1 MGGRR
6 LRVGGAS
13 VPTQRH
19 GASAQA
25 IDYRGAM
32 QASRVPDLRVQV
44 LRVGP
49 IQVPL
54 PRYQTRGAAGMDLHA
69 AIAQPLTIAPL
80 ARVRVP
86 TGLAIALPP
95 SFEGQVRPRSG
106 LAARAGL
113 TVLNA
118 PGTVDSD
125 YRGEVIV
132 LLVNLSDAD
141 ATIVPLERIAQLVI
155 APVARAELVPTD
167 ELELTERG
175 QGGYGS
181 TGST

>member
-1 MGGRR
+1 M
-6 LRVGGAS
+6 
-13 VPTQRH
+13 T
-19 GASAQA
+19 
-25 IDYRGAM
+25 
-32 QASRVPDLRVQV
+32 ASRVPDLRIKV
-44 LRVGP
+44 LRVGT

-80 ARVRVP
+80 ARVLVP

-106 LAARAGL
+106 LAARTGL

-125 YRGEVIV
+125 FRGEVIV
-132 LLVNLSDAD
+132 LLVNLSDAA
-141 ATIVPLERIAQLVI
+141 ATITPLERIAQLVI
-155 APVARAELVPTD
+155 APVARAELVPAD
-167 ELELTERG
+167 ELEHTERG